1 MAIYRLGVSSPE
13 LPAADSYWVAPSAIV
28 LGKVKLQHDASVWF
42 GAVLRGDLE
51 SILVGE
57 GSNVQDNAIL
67 HTDVG
72 FPLTIGRN
80 CTIGHRAMLHGCTIG
95 DNSLVGIGATV
106 LDGAQIGASCI
117 VGAHALIT
125 QGKIIPDRSLVIGSP
140 GKIVRELSAEDIEG
154 IAHAAAHY
162 IENWKR
168 FSAELSKL
176 G

>member
-1 MAIYRLGVSSPE
+1 MAIYGLGMDSPQF
-13 LPAADSYWVAPSAIV
+13 PAGGSYWVAPSAIV
-28 LGKVKLQHDASVWF
+28 LGKAKLLHNASVWF

-51 SILVGE
+51 LILVGE
-57 GSNVQDNAIL
+57 GSNVQDNAVL

-95 DNSLVGIGATV
+95 DNSLIGIGATV
-106 LDGAQIGASCI
+106 LDGAQIGANCI

-125 QGKIIPDRSLVIGSP
+125 EGKSIPNNSLVIGSP
-140 GKIVRELSAEDIEG
+140 GKIVREVSAEDIER

-168 FSAELSKL
+168 FSAELLKL
-176 G
+176 E